1 VQLNESNIKFSL
13 FFNFIYQYFL
23 GQTTARHVQN
33 ERDKYLQI
41 YARTHEHFVA
51 FEKKQLE
58 QMRHVLR
65 ILTYDQY
72 KVVTGKK
79 NFLIKDFSIIY
90 LFRNYST
97 KR

>member
-1 VQLNESNIKFSL
+1 MQLNESNGKFSL
-13 FFNFIYQYFL
+13 IFYFIYKYFL
-23 GQTTARHVQN
+23 GQTTAKHVQN

-41 YARTHEHFVA
+41 YARIHEHFVA

-58 QMRHVLR
+58 QIRRVLS

-72 KVVTGKK
+72 KVVTGKN
-79 NFLIKDFSIIY
+79 NFLIKDFSFIY